1 MSQAPQGPPPQGNA
15 AQGQAAPDQA
25 PLGPAV
31 QGQTPL
37 GRAIP
42 GQAAQGQAPQRRSPQ
57 GQSPQGQ
64 SPAGFWAQAAA
75 DPGRPVLIAPDG
87 EEWTAGR
94 LHAETNRLVHG
105 LRAAGLERGDAFAVV
120 LPNSVEFLTA
130 YLAATQAGFYLV
142 PVNHHLVGPEIA
154 WIVSDSGAKVLIA
167 HERFADTARAAAD
180 EAELP
185 ESRRY
190 AVGTVEGFRPYAE
203 LLDGQPESA
212 PGDRTLGWVMNYT
225 SGTTGR
231 PRGIRRPLPGKLPEE
246 SYLGGF
252 LGIFG
257 IRPFDDNV
265 HLVCSPLYHT
275 AVLQFAGA
283 SLHIGHRLVLMDKWT
298 PEEMLRVIDAHRC
311 THTHMVPTQF
321 HRLLAL
327 PEEVRARYDVSS
339 MRHAIHGAAPCP
351 DHVKRAMIE
360 WWGECV
366 EEYYAA
372 SEGGGAF
379 ATAEDWLK
387 KPGTVGRA
395 WPISELA
402 VFDDDGNRL
411 PPGELGTVYMKMS
424 TGGFS
429 YHKDEG
435 KTRKNRIGDFFT
447 VGDLGLID
455 EEGYLFLRDR
465 KIDLIISGGVNIYPA
480 EIEAALL
487 THPAVADAAAFG
499 IPHDDWGEEVKAV
512 VEPAPGFTPGPVLA
526 EEILAHCARRLAGYK
541 RPKSVDF
548 TETMPRDP
556 NGKLYKRRLRE
567 PYWEGRART
576 V

>member
-1 MSQAPQGPPPQGNA
+1 MNQPPN
-15 AQGQAAPDQA
+15 
-25 PLGPAV
+25 
-31 QGQTPL
+31 
-37 GRAIP
+37 
-42 GQAAQGQAPQRRSPQ
+42 
-57 GQSPQGQ
+57 
-64 SPAGFWAQAAA
+64 GFWAQATA
-75 DPGRPVLIAPDG
+75 DPDRTVLIAPDG
-87 EEWTAGR
+87 ENWTAGR
-94 LHAETNRLVHG
+94 LHADANRMVHA
-105 LRAAGLERGDAFAVV
+105 LRAAGLEEGDAFAVV
-120 LPNSVEFLTA
+120 LPNGVEFLTA
-130 YLAATQAGFYLV
+130 YLAASQAGFYLV

-167 HERFADTARAAAD
+167 HERFTAAATAAAD
-180 EAELP
+180 EAKLP
-185 ESRRY
+185 ASHRY
-190 AVGTVEGFRPYAE
+190 GVGRVEGFRPYAD
-203 LLDGQPESA
+203 LLENRPVSPPE
-212 PGDRTLGWVMNYT
+212 GRTLGWVMNYT

-246 SYLGGF
+246 TYLGGF

-257 IRPFDDNV
+257 IKPFDGNV

-283 SLHIGHRLVLMDKWT
+283 ALHIGHPLVLMDKWS
-298 PEEMLRVIDAHRC
+298 PEEMLRAMDTHRC

-327 PEEVRARYDVSS
+327 PDEVKRGYDVTA

-351 DHVKRAMIE
+351 DHVKRAMID
-360 WWGECV
+360 WWGQCV

-379 ATAEDWLK
+379 ATAEDWLR

-411 PPGELGTVYMKMS
+411 APGELGTVYMKMS

-447 VGDLGLID
+447 VGDLGILD
-455 EEGYLFLRDR
+455 EDGYLFLRDR
-465 KIDLIISGGVNIYPA
+465 KIDMIISGGVNIYPA
-480 EIEAALL
+480 EIESALL
-487 THPAVADAAAFG
+487 THPAVADAAVFG
-499 IPHDDWGEEVKAV
+499 IPHADWGEEVRAV
-512 VEPAPGFTPGPVLA
+512 VEAAEGHEASDALA
-526 EEILAHCARRLAGYK
+526 AEILGHCDGQLAGYK
-541 RPKSVDF
+541 RPKTLGF
-548 TETMPRDP
+548 ITTMPRDP

-567 PYWEGRART
+567 PYWEGHA
-576 V
+576 

>member
-1 MSQAPQGPPPQGNA
+1 MSTGPHPNRTPSNSTPSNSTPPN
-15 AQGQAAPDQA
+15 
-25 PLGPAV
+25 
-31 QGQTPL
+31 
-37 GRAIP
+37 
-42 GQAAQGQAPQRRSPQ
+42 
-57 GQSPQGQ
+57 
-64 SPAGFWAQAAA
+64 GFWAQATE
-75 DPGRPVLIAPDG
+75 DPGRTVLVAPDG

-94 LHAETNRLVHG
+94 LHADVNKLVHG

-120 LPNSVEFLTA
+120 LPNGVEFFTA
-130 YLAATQAGFYLV
+130 FLAASQAGFYLV

-154 WIVSDSGAKVLIA
+154 WIVADSGAKVLVA
-167 HERFADTARAAAD
+167 HERFAEQAVAAAD
-180 EAELP
+180 EAALP
-185 ESRRY
+185 AGQRY
-190 AVGTVEGFRPYAE
+190 AVGVIDGFRPYSQ
-203 LLDGQPESA
+203 LLDGQPESV
-212 PGDRTLGWVMNYT
+212 PDDRTLGWVMNYT

-246 SYLGGF
+246 TYLGGF

-257 IRPFDDNV
+257 IKPFDDNV

-283 SLHIGHRLVLMDKWT
+283 SLHIGHTLVLMDKWT
-298 PEEMLRVIDAHRC
+298 PEDMLRLIDTFKC

-327 PEEVRARYDVSS
+327 PESVRSAYDVSA

-351 DHVKRAMIE
+351 DHVKRAMID
-360 WWGECV
+360 WWGHSV

-387 KPGTVGRA
+387 KPGTVGKA

-429 YHKDEG
+429 YHKDET
-435 KTRKNRIGDFFT
+435 KTKKNRIGDFFT
-447 VGDLGLID
+447 VGDLGILD
-455 EEGYLFLRDR
+455 EDGYLYLRDR
-465 KIDLIISGGVNIYPA
+465 KIDMIISGGVNIYPA
-480 EIEAALL
+480 EIESALL

-499 IPHDDWGEEVKAV
+499 IPNDDWGEEVKAV
-512 VEPAPGFTPGPVLA
+512 VEPAEGHTASDALA
-526 EEILAHCARRLAGYK
+526 AEILAHCERQLAGYK
-541 RPKSVDF
+541 RPKTVDF
-548 TETMPRDP
+548 IETMPRDP
-556 NGKLYKRRLRE
+556 NGKLYKRRLRD
-567 PYWEGRART
+567 PYWEGRTRAM
-576 V
+576 

>member
-1 MSQAPQGPPPQGNA
+1 MTATQPPN
-15 AQGQAAPDQA
+15 
-25 PLGPAV
+25 
-31 QGQTPL
+31 
-37 GRAIP
+37 
-42 GQAAQGQAPQRRSPQ
+42 
-57 GQSPQGQ
+57 
-64 SPAGFWAQAAA
+64 GFWAQAKA
-75 DPGRPVLIAPDG
+75 DPGRTVLTAPGG
-87 EEWTAGR
+87 EQWTAGR
-94 LHAETNRLVHG
+94 LHAAVNQLVHG
-105 LRAAGLERGDAFAVV
+105 LRAAGMRQGDAFAVV
-120 LPNSVEFLTA
+120 LPNGVEFFTA
-130 YLAATQAGFYLV
+130 YLAASQAGFYLV
-142 PVNHHLVGPEIA
+142 PVNHHLVGPEIG
-154 WIVSDSGAKVLIA
+154 WIVADSGAKVVIA
-167 HERFADTARAAAD
+167 HERFAEAATAAAD
-180 EAELP
+180 EAKLP
-185 ESRRY
+185 GNRRY
-190 AVGTVEGFRPYAE
+190 AVGDVPGFRPYTD
-203 LLDGQPESA
+203 LLRGQPESEPA
-212 PGDRTLGWVMNYT
+212 DRTLGWVMNYT

-231 PRGIRRPLPGKLPEE
+231 PRGIRRPLSGKLPEE

-252 LGIFG
+252 LAIFG

-283 SLHIGHRLVLMDKWT
+283 ALHIGHPLVVMDKWT
-298 PEEMLRVIDAHRC
+298 PEEMLRLIDRYSC

-327 PEEVRARYDVSS
+327 PEEIRASYDVSS

-351 DHVKRAMIE
+351 DHVKRAMID
-360 WWGECV
+360 WWGHCV

-387 KPGTVGRA
+387 KPGTVGKA

-402 VFDDDGNRL
+402 VFDDEGSRL

-429 YHKDEG
+429 YHKDKA
-435 KTRKNRIGDFFT
+435 KTQKNRIGDFFT
-447 VGDLGLID
+447 VGDLGVLD
-455 EEGYLFLRDR
+455 EDGYLFLRDR
-465 KIDLIISGGVNIYPA
+465 KIDMIISGGVNIYPA

-499 IPHDDWGEEVKAV
+499 IPHADWGEEVKAV
-512 VEPAPGFTPGPVLA
+512 VEPADGHTPDDALA
-526 EEILAHCARRLAGYK
+526 AAILTHCEGRLAAFK
-541 RPKSVDF
+541 RPRTVDF
-548 TETMPRDP
+548 TDSMPRDP

-567 PYWEGRART
+567 PYWKGHERT

>member
-1 MSQAPQGPPPQGNA
+1 MTDSPNKQPAPAPATAATAATAQPPN
-15 AQGQAAPDQA
+15 
-25 PLGPAV
+25 
-31 QGQTPL
+31 
-37 GRAIP
+37 
-42 GQAAQGQAPQRRSPQ
+42 
-57 GQSPQGQ
+57 
-64 SPAGFWAQAAA
+64 GFWAQAAA
-75 DPGRPVLIAPDG
+75 DPDRTVLVTPEG
-87 EEWTAGR
+87 EEWTADR
-94 LHAETNRLVHG
+94 LHADVNRLVHG
-105 LRAAGLERGDAFAVV
+105 LRAAGLEKGDVFAVV
-120 LPNSVEFLTA
+120 LPNSVEFFTA
-130 YLAATQAGFYLV
+130 YLAASQAGFYLV

-167 HERFADTARAAAD
+167 HERFADAATAAAD
-180 EAELP
+180 EAGLP
-185 ESRRY
+185 ASHRY
-190 AVGTVEGFRPYAE
+190 AVGAVAGFRSYGE
-203 LLDGQPESA
+203 LLDGQPVTA

-246 SYLGGF
+246 TYLGGF

-257 IRPFDDNV
+257 IRAFDDNV

-275 AVLQFAGA
+275 AVLQFAA
-283 SLHIGHRLVLMDKWT
+283 AALHIGHPLVLMDKWT
-298 PEEMLRVIDAHRC
+298 AEEMLRLIDAHAC

-327 PEEVRARYDVSS
+327 PQDTKDAYDVSS

-351 DHVKRAMIE
+351 DHVKRAMID
-360 WWGECV
+360 WWGGCV

-387 KPGTVGRA
+387 KPGTVGKA

-402 VFDDDGNRL
+402 IFDDDGERL
-411 PPGELGTVYMKMS
+411 PAGELGTVYIKMN

-435 KTRKNRIGDFFT
+435 KTKKNRIGDFFT
-447 VGDLGLID
+447 VGDLGLMD

-465 KIDLIISGGVNIYPA
+465 KIDMIISGGVNIYPA
-480 EIEAALL
+480 EIESALL

-499 IPHDDWGEEVKAV
+499 IPHPTWGEEVKAV
-512 VEPAPGFTPGPVLA
+512 IEPAEGFAASDALA
-526 EEILAHCARRLAGYK
+526 AEILNHCERQLAGYK
-541 RPKSVDF
+541 RPKTVDF
-548 TETMPRDP
+548 IETMPRDP

-567 PYWEGRART
+567 PYWEGHERAM
-576 V
+576 

>member
-1 MSQAPQGPPPQGNA
+1 MSTGPHTNSAPPN
-15 AQGQAAPDQA
+15 
-25 PLGPAV
+25 
-31 QGQTPL
+31 
-37 GRAIP
+37 
-42 GQAAQGQAPQRRSPQ
+42 
-57 GQSPQGQ
+57 
-64 SPAGFWAQAAA
+64 GFWAQATA
-75 DPGRPVLIAPDG
+75 DPGRTVLVAPDG

-94 LHAETNRLVHG
+94 LHADVNKLVHG

-120 LPNSVEFLTA
+120 LPNGVEFFTA
-130 YLAATQAGFYLV
+130 FLAASQAGFYLV

-154 WIVSDSGAKVLIA
+154 WIVADSGAKVLIG
-167 HERFADTARAAAD
+167 HERFAEQAVAAAD
-180 EAELP
+180 EAALP
-185 ESRRY
+185 AGQRY
-190 AVGTVEGFRPYAE
+190 AVGTVDGFRPYAQ
-203 LLDGQPESA
+203 LLEGQPESV
-212 PGDRTLGWVMNYT
+212 PDDRTLGWVMNYT

-246 SYLGGF
+246 TYLGGF

-257 IRPFDDNV
+257 IKPFGDNV

-283 SLHIGHRLVLMDKWT
+283 SLHIGHTLVLMDKWT
-298 PEEMLRVIDAHRC
+298 PEDMLRLIDTFKC

-327 PEEVRARYDVSS
+327 PDSVRSAYDVSA

-351 DHVKRAMIE
+351 DHVKRAMID
-360 WWGECV
+360 WWGHSV

-387 KPGTVGRA
+387 KPGTVGKA

-402 VFDDDGNRL
+402 VFDDDGNQL

-429 YHKDEG
+429 YHKDEN
-435 KTRKNRIGDFFT
+435 KTKKNRIGDFFT
-447 VGDLGLID
+447 VGDLGILD
-455 EEGYLFLRDR
+455 EDGYLFLRDR
-465 KIDLIISGGVNIYPA
+465 KIDMIISGGVNIYPA
-480 EIEAALL
+480 EIESALL

-512 VEPAPGFTPGPVLA
+512 VELTEGHVAGDALA
-526 EEILAHCARRLAGYK
+526 AEILAHCERQLAGYK
-541 RPKSVDF
+541 RPKTVDF
-548 TETMPRDP
+548 IETMPRDP
-556 NGKLYKRRLRE
+556 NGKLYKRRLRD
-567 PYWEGRART
+567 PYWEGRTRAM
-576 V
+576 

>member
-1 MSQAPQGPPPQGNA
+1 MSTGPHANSAPPN
-15 AQGQAAPDQA
+15 
-25 PLGPAV
+25 
-31 QGQTPL
+31 
-37 GRAIP
+37 
-42 GQAAQGQAPQRRSPQ
+42 
-57 GQSPQGQ
+57 
-64 SPAGFWAQAAA
+64 GFWAQATA
-75 DPGRPVLIAPDG
+75 DPGRTVLVAPDG

-94 LHAETNRLVHG
+94 LHADVNKLVHG

-120 LPNSVEFLTA
+120 LPNGVEFFTA
-130 YLAATQAGFYLV
+130 FLAASQAGLYLV

-154 WIVSDSGAKVLIA
+154 WIVADSGAKVLIA
-167 HERFADTARAAAD
+167 HERFAEQAVAAAD
-180 EAELP
+180 EAALP
-185 ESRRY
+185 AGRRY
-190 AVGTVEGFRPYAE
+190 AVGTVDGFRPYAQ
-203 LLDGQPESA
+203 LLDGQPESV
-212 PGDRTLGWVMNYT
+212 PDDRTLGWVMNYT

-246 SYLGGF
+246 TYLGGF

-257 IRPFDDNV
+257 IKPFDDNV

-283 SLHIGHRLVLMDKWT
+283 SLHIGHTLVLMDKWN
-298 PEEMLRVIDAHRC
+298 PEDMLRLIDTFKC

-327 PEEVRARYDVSS
+327 PDSIRSAYDVSA

-351 DHVKRAMIE
+351 DHVKRAMID
-360 WWGECV
+360 WWGHSV

-387 KPGTVGRA
+387 KPGTVGKA

-411 PPGELGTVYMKMS
+411 PAGELGTVYMKMS

-429 YHKDEG
+429 YHKDET
-435 KTRKNRIGDFFT
+435 KTKKNRIGDFFT
-447 VGDLGLID
+447 VGDLGILD
-455 EEGYLFLRDR
+455 EDGYLFLRDR
-465 KIDLIISGGVNIYPA
+465 KIDMIISGGVNVYPA
-480 EIEAALL
+480 EIESALL

-499 IPHDDWGEEVKAV
+499 IPNDDWGEEVKAV
-512 VEPAPGFTPGPVLA
+512 VEPAEGHAATDTLA
-526 EEILAHCARRLAGYK
+526 AEILAHCERRLAGYK
-541 RPKSVDF
+541 RPKTVDF
-548 TETMPRDP
+548 IETMPRDP
-556 NGKLYKRRLRE
+556 NGKLYKRRLRD
-567 PYWEGRART
+567 PYWEGRTRAM
-576 V
+576 

>member
-1 MSQAPQGPPPQGNA
+1 MSDAPN
-15 AQGQAAPDQA
+15 
-25 PLGPAV
+25 
-31 QGQTPL
+31 
-37 GRAIP
+37 
-42 GQAAQGQAPQRRSPQ
+42 
-57 GQSPQGQ
+57 
-64 SPAGFWAQAAA
+64 GFWALAQE
-75 DPGRPVLIAPDG
+75 DPERTVLTTPNG
-87 EEWTAGR
+87 TQWTASR
-94 LHAETNRLVHG
+94 LHAECNRLTHG
-105 LRAAGLERGDAFAVV
+105 LRATGMRPGDAFAAI
-120 LPNSVEFLTA
+120 LPNGPELFAA
-130 YLAATQAGFYLV
+130 YLAATQAGFYMV

-154 WIVSDSGAKVLIA
+154 WILQDSGAKALLA
-167 HERFADTARAAAD
+167 HTRFADTAKAAAD
-180 EAELP
+180 EAGVPP
-185 ESRRY
+185 EHRY
-190 AVGTVEGFRPYAE
+190 AVGEITGFRPYE
-203 LLDGQPESA
+203 SLLEGQDTA
-212 PGDRTLGWVMNYT
+212 PPQDRTSGWVMNYT

-231 PRGIRRPLPGKLPEE
+231 PRGIRRPLSGKPPEE
-246 SYLGGF
+246 TYLGGF
-252 LGIFG
+252 LAIFG
-257 IRPFDDNV
+257 IRPHDNNV

-275 AVLQFAGA
+275 AVLQFAA
-283 SLHIGHRLVLMDKWT
+283 AALHIGHRLVVMDKWT
-298 PEEMLRVIDAHRC
+298 PEEMLRLMDTYAC

-327 PEEVRARYDVSS
+327 PEETRNAYDVSA

-351 DHVKRAMIE
+351 DHVKRAMID
-360 WWGECV
+360 WWGTCV

-387 KPGTVGRA
+387 KPGTVGKP

-411 PPGELGTVYMKMS
+411 GSGELGTVYMKMS

-447 VGDLGLID
+447 VGDLGYLD
-455 EEGYLFLRDR
+455 EDGYLFLRDR
-465 KIDLIISGGVNIYPA
+465 KIDMIISGGVNIYPA
-480 EIEAALL
+480 EIESALL

-512 VEPAPGFTPGPVLA
+512 VEAAPGHEAGPALA
-526 EEILAHCARRLAGYK
+526 EEILTHCEAQLAGYK

-548 TETMPRDP
+548 IAEMPRDP

-567 PYWEGRART
+567 PYWEGRER
-576 V
+576 VL

>member
-1 MSQAPQGPPPQGNA
+1 MTANQPPN
-15 AQGQAAPDQA
+15 
-25 PLGPAV
+25 
-31 QGQTPL
+31 
-37 GRAIP
+37 
-42 GQAAQGQAPQRRSPQ
+42 
-57 GQSPQGQ
+57 
-64 SPAGFWAQAAA
+64 GFWAQAAV
-75 DPGRPVLIAPDG
+75 DPERTVLVTPEG
-87 EEWTAGR
+87 EEWSAGR
-94 LHAETNRLVHG
+94 LHADVNRLVHG
-105 LRAAGLERGDAFAVV
+105 LRAAGLRQGDVFAVL
-120 LPNSVEFLTA
+120 LPNGVEFVTA
-130 YLAATQAGFYLV
+130 YLAASQAGFYLV

-167 HERFADTARAAAD
+167 HERFADAATAAAD
-180 EAELP
+180 EAGLP
-185 ESRRY
+185 PGGRF
-190 AVGTVEGFRPYAE
+190 AVGTVPDFLPYGE
-203 LLDGQPESA
+203 LLEGQPAAA
-212 PGDRTLGWVMNYT
+212 PADRTLGWVMNYT

-246 SYLGGF
+246 TYLGGF

-257 IRPFDDNV
+257 IRPFDGNV

-283 SLHIGHRLVLMDKWT
+283 SLHIGHPLVLMDKWT
-298 PEEMLRVIDAHRC
+298 PQEMLGLIDRHAC

-327 PEEVRARYDVSS
+327 PQETKDAHDVSS

-351 DHVKRAMIE
+351 DHVKRAMID
-360 WWGECV
+360 WWGRCV

-387 KPGTVGRA
+387 KPGTVGKA

-411 PPGELGTVYMKMS
+411 PAGELGTVYIKMN

-435 KTRKNRIGDFFT
+435 KTKKNRIGDFFT
-447 VGDLGLID
+447 VGDLGVLD
-455 EEGYLFLRDR
+455 DEGYLFLRDR
-465 KIDLIISGGVNIYPA
+465 KIDMIISGGVNIYPA
-480 EIEAALL
+480 EIESALL
-487 THPAVADAAAFG
+487 AHPAVADAAAFG
-499 IPHDDWGEEVKAV
+499 IPHASWGEEVKAV
-512 VEPAPGFTPGPVLA
+512 IEPAEGFVAGDALA
-526 EEILAHCARRLAGYK
+526 AEILHHCERRLAGFK

-548 TETMPRDP
+548 IAAMPRDP
-556 NGKLYKRRLRE
+556 NGKLYKRRLRD
-567 PYWEGRART
+567 PYWEGRERAM
-576 V
+576 